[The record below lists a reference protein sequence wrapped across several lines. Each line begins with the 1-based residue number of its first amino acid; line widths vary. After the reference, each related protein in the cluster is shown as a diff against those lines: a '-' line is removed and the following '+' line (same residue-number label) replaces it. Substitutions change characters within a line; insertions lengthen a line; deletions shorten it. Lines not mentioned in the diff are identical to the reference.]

1 MLMPIRRP
9 DDIGSIIR
17 ARRRALGWD
26 QATLA
31 SRLGVSRLWVS
42 QIENGK
48 PKAQLDLV
56 LRCLNELQTPLWAGP
71 AQATP
76 SSLAE
81 EAVPI
86 LQAPP
91 RPVIDINAIADMG
104 LTPPAQ
110 KPARK

>member
-91 RPVIDINAIADMG
+91 RPIIDINAIADMG

-110 KPARK
+110 RPTRK